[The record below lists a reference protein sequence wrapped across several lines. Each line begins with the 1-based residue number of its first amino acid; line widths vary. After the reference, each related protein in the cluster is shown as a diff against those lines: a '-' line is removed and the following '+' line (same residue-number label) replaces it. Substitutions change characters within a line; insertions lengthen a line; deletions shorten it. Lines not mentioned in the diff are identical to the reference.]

1 MHFVEASFQ
10 LAFLLQHKTPQSVID
25 QFVALFKLLGAERY
39 NMLFSLL
46 LADNGSEFSNPRA
59 LEQLNQRSRLFY
71 CDAGKPY
78 QKGSCE
84 KNHTLIRRCIP
95 KGTPLHLYTP
105 DDINL
110 IMSHINSY
118 TRAKLGNKSALD
130 VFSFLYGNEIPALLG
145 IQPIAPGDII
155 LTPKLINK

>member
-71 CDAGKPY
+71 CDAG
-78 QKGSCE
+78 
-84 KNHTLIRRCIP
+84 NHTKKEVVKR
-95 KGTPLHLYTP
+95 T
-105 DDINL
+105 
-110 IMSHINSY
+110 
-118 TRAKLGNKSALD
+118 
-130 VFSFLYGNEIPALLG
+130 
-145 IQPIAPGDII
+145 I
-155 LTPKLINK
+155 L